1 MRKVKLELESLAV
14 DSFSTGLAPAARGT
28 VVANAE
34 GEAGRMSAD
43 CSVVCTYW
51 WDCTV

>member
-14 DSFSTGLAPAARGT
+14 ESFSIGPASVARGT
-28 VVANAE
+28 VVGNAQ
-34 GEAGRMSAD
+34 ADYGRLSAD
-43 CSVVCTYW
+43 CSVVCTYD

>member
-14 DSFSTGLAPAARGT
+14 DSFSTCPAPAARGT
-28 VVANAE
+28 VVGAE
-34 GEAGRMSAD
+34 ADPRRMSAD
-43 CSVVCTYW
+43 CSVVCTYD